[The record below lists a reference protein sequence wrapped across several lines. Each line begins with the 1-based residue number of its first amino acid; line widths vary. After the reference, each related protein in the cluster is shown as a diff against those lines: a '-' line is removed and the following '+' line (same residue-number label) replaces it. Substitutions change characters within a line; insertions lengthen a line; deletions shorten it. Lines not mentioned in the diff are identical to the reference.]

1 MLVFYISKVLFYI
14 SKVLFYI
21 SKVLVFYISKVL
33 VFYISKVLVF
43 YISEYL
49 FYFSE
54 DLFFIFLKIYLLS
67 IGISKICTMYIYLG
81 AKSRGSDAVQNV
93 WMINS
98 ANFVLTKIRPKVFWG
113 ENAPGLFTTGII
125 YIQLIRP

>member
-1 MLVFYISKVLFYI
+1 MPPVIHVLKNVRETGI
-14 SKVLFYI
+14 GPPPH
-21 SKVLVFYISKVL
+21 
-33 VFYISKVLVF
+33 
-43 YISEYL
+43 
-49 FYFSE
+49 
-54 DLFFIFLKIYLLS
+54 LFFVFFK
-67 IGISKICTMYIYLG
+67 CTMYIYLG

-125 YIQLIRP
+125 YIQLIIP

>member
-1 MLVFYISKVLFYI
+1 
-14 SKVLFYI
+14 
-21 SKVLVFYISKVL
+21 
-33 VFYISKVLVF
+33 
-43 YISEYL
+43 
-49 FYFSE
+49 
-54 DLFFIFLKIYLLS
+54 
-67 IGISKICTMYIYLG
+67 MYIYLG

-125 YIQLIRP
+125 YIQLIRPSKPKGGGWGINANFLKVVLCLN